1 MNMIKKIFTNWRVL
15 LMLAF
20 LVMAIV
26 ALRPSPWHEGI
37 TIRSVA
43 INSSASE
50 AGMVGPKAT
59 APPVTRERILRIN
72 NMPVNSVADFF
83 NIEQSLAPNVT
94 VLVETSEDSYRMLT
108 RIKYN
113 ITELGENETIIIEET
128 HEENTIQ
135 EITVNGT
142 TQNVTK
148 TINVTK
154 NVTKTVPKVLKEAVG
169 VEPLGIKVYENPTT
183 NIRKGLD
190 LQGGTRVI
198 IQPETNVSNE
208 MMELILS
215 NMKQRLNVYGL
226 SDIVVR
232 VASDFFGNQFI
243 MVEIA
248 GANEDEVR
256 ELLSRQGKFEAKVG
270 GKLVFIGGERD
281 ITYVAMSNDQAG
293 IDPYSGCRPIQDGYA
308 CSFRFSIT
316 LSQTAAERMADI
328 TAQLE
333 VIPGDGTNDYLNES
347 IDLILDDQIVDSL
360 QISADLQ
367 GKVSTDILITGSGT
381 GRNEQEAIANSLEN
395 MKRLR
400 TIVATGSLPVKINIV
415 KTDNLSPTLG
425 HEFIS
430 NSFVVGLFA
439 LLAISLVISIR
450 YRKAEVLVPMVLISI
465 VEIIIIFGMAALIGW
480 NLDLAAIAGI
490 IIVIGTGIDH
500 LIVVTD
506 EVLGKEKSSDKIF
519 TWRTRIKNAFYII
532 TAAYLT
538 TFVAMFPLWF
548 AGAGMLKGFAL
559 TTIIG
564 ISVGVFITR
573 PAYAAIIEQLM
584 K

>member
-1 MNMIKKIFTNWRVL
+1 
-15 LMLAF
+15 MLAF
-20 LVMAIV
+20 LVMAVV
-26 ALRPSPWHEGI
+26 ALRPSPWNEGV
-37 TIRSVA
+37 TIRAVSM
-43 INSSASE
+43 NSSASE
-50 AGMVGPKAT
+50 AGMVGPKGT
-59 APPVTRERILRIN
+59 APPVTRERIIRMNNIPIN
-72 NMPVNSVADFF
+72 TISDYYEFEGN
-83 NIEQSLAPNVT
+83 LAANVT
-94 VLVETSEDSYRMLT
+94 VLVETSAGSYRLLT
-108 RIKYN
+108 RTKYN
-113 ITELGENETIIIEET
+113 ITELGENETITVEEIHEET
-128 HEENTIQ
+128 ITEEV
-135 EITVNGT
+135 TVNGT
-142 TQNVTK
+142 TENVTK
-148 TINVTK
+148 TINVTE
-154 NVTKTVPKVLKEAVG
+154 NVTTTIPKVSKEPIG
-169 VEPLGIKVYENPTT
+169 VETLGIKVYENPTT
-183 NIRKGLD
+183 NLRKGLD

-208 MMELILS
+208 MMELILA

-256 ELLSRQGKFEAKVG
+256 DLLSKQGKFEAKVG

-281 ITYVAMSNDQAG
+281 ITYVAMSSDEAG
-293 IDPYSGCRPIQDGYA
+293 IDPYRGCNPISGGYA
-308 CSFRFSIT
+308 CSFRFGIT
-316 LSQTAAERMADI
+316 LSQAAAERMANI
-328 TAQLE
+328 TSQLD
-333 VIPGDGTNDYLNES
+333 VIPGDGTNDHLNES
-347 IDLILDDQIVDSL
+347 IDLILDDQVVDSL

-367 GKVSTDILITGSGT
+367 GQVSTDILISGSGT
-381 GRNEQEAIANSLEN
+381 GRNEQEAIANSLDN

-425 HEFIS
+425 QEFIN
-430 NSFVVGLFA
+430 NSLFVGLLA
-439 LLAISLVISIR
+439 LIAVSIVISIR
-450 YRKAEVLVPMVLISI
+450 YRKAEILLPMLFTSVFEI
-465 VEIIIIFGMAALIGW
+465 VIIFGMAALIGW

-490 IIVIGTGIDH
+490 IIVLGTGVDH

-506 EVLGKEKSSDKIF
+506 EALGKESASDKIF
-519 TWRTRIKNAFYII
+519 TWKTRIKNAFYII
-532 TAAYLT
+532 TAAYFT

-564 ISVGVFITR
+564 ITVGVFITR
-573 PAYAAIIEQLM
+573 PAYAAIIENLL